1 MTETVF
7 ELFQTAA
14 ARAPAG
20 GCFCAP
26 PMAGR
31 PYHPDGIEISYR
43 GAQAQVAALGGA
55 YRAAGY
61 GLGHRVALL
70 LENRPDFHLHWWAL
84 NALGAGIVPINPAY
98 RRDEMVYLIDHSEA
112 ALVVSVRE
120 RLADVEDAARASAR
134 AVPIVDAAALPARL
148 PAPPDGAR
156 AGAAPGIDSEAAL
169 LYTSGT
175 TGRPKG
181 CILTNRYF
189 LNAARWYREAGGLM
203 ALADGRERLLN
214 PLPLHHANA
223 LAIGSMAMLDA
234 AGCIIMADRFH
245 PRSWWADAAATRATI
260 IHYLGIMPPLLLSLP
275 PGPEDR
281 AHSIRFGAGAGIDPK
296 HHEAFEERFGFPL
309 IEGWGMTEV
318 AMPAWASVAPR
329 RIDTRAFGRPLSG
342 CAVRVVDDE
351 DREAPVGVP
360 GELTLRMS
368 GANPRR
374 GLFSG
379 YLKDPAATEEA
390 WRGGWFHTGDIV
402 TRAADGTLCFV
413 DRKKNIIRRSGEN
426 IAAAEVEAVL
436 QADEGVAQA
445 AVIAVPDE
453 LRQEE
458 VMACIVPAPGAGRG
472 RDAATALQDRCLEH
486 LAYYKAPGYLLF
498 LDALP
503 VTSTQKVQKVRLF
516 PADTDPRVVV
526 GCLDL
531 RARKRRRRG
540 AGPKTVGGVGS
551 V

>member
-7 ELFQTAA
+7 DLFAAA
-14 ARAPAG
+14 ARRAPEG
-20 GCFCAP
+20 GCLCAP

-31 PYHPDGIEISYR
+31 PYHPDGVEISYR
-43 GAQAQVAALGGA
+43 AARERVAALGA
-55 YRAAGY
+55 LYREAGY
-61 GLGHRVALL
+61 GRGHRVALL

-84 NALGAGIVPINPAY
+84 NALGCAIVPINPAW
-98 RRDEMVYLIDHSEA
+98 RQDEMVYLIDHSEA
-112 ALVVSVRE
+112 GLVVSVPE
-120 RLADVEDAARASAR
+120 RLADIEAAVRLCKH

-148 PAPPDGAR
+148 PAPLGGVSA
-156 AGAAPGIDSEAAL
+156 AGAPGVDDEAAL

-203 ALADGRERLLN
+203 ALEEGCERLLN

-223 LAIGSMAMLDA
+223 LAIGSMAMLSA
-234 AGCIIMADRFH
+234 AGCIVMADRFH
-245 PRSWWADAAATRATI
+245 PRSWWTDVAATRATI

-281 AHSIRFGAGAGIDPK
+281 THAVKFGAGAGIDPK
-296 HHEAFEERFGFPL
+296 HHEAFEARFGFPL

-318 AMPAWASVAPR
+318 AMPTWASVEPR
-329 RIDTRAFGRPLSG
+329 QSDTRAFGRPLSG
-342 CAVRVVDDE
+342 CEVQVVDDE
-351 DREAPVGVP
+351 DRAVPPGVP
-360 GELTLRMS
+360 GELTLRMT
-368 GANPRR
+368 GHDPRR

-379 YLKDPAATEEA
+379 YLKDPEATGEA
-390 WRGGWFHTGDIV
+390 WRGGWFHTGDVV
-402 TRAADGTLCFV
+402 TQAADGMLCFV

-436 QADEGVAQA
+436 QADERVAQA

-458 VMACIVPAPGAGRG
+458 VMACIVPAPGAGADQG
-472 RDAATALQDRCLEH
+472 AAEALQDMCLER

-498 LDALP
+498 VDTLP
-503 VTSTQKVQKVRLF
+503 VTSTQKVQKVKLF
-516 PADTDPRVVV
+516 PDGTDPRQVA
-526 GCLDL
+526 GCHDL
-531 RARKRRRRG
+531 RERKRSR
-540 AGPKTVGGVGS
+540 
-551 V
+551 